1 MIPAF
6 SIRPTSCNG
15 MEIEQSR
22 ILTQK
27 LKVMKRAQIFIL
39 SMIVF
44 LSGVFL
50 ASCDKEDN
58 KNPESK
64 ATVQL
69 MLTDAPAT
77 YDAVNIDIREVMIH
91 TETEGWVSVP
101 LEHPGVYNL
110 LEFSNGIDVL
120 LGTVEIAPGNLSQV
134 RLVLGNENSVVVDGV
149 TYPLTIPSGAASGL
163 KLNLHSVLEGGYFY
177 RFWIDFDAARSIHV
191 TGNGKFMLKPVIR
204 LFTEASSGAVAG
216 KVISA
221 EYAPVIT
228 VYNES
233 DTLATFPA
241 ADGHF
246 LIPGVPEG
254 TWTVKFSST
263 LDPLPFVEVILPGV
277 VVVKGKTTVL
287 ADVTLMP
294 V

>member
-1 MIPAF
+1 
-6 SIRPTSCNG
+6 
-15 MEIEQSR
+15 
-22 ILTQK
+22 
-27 LKVMKRAQIFIL
+27 MKRAQVFIL
-39 SMIVF
+39 SIIVF
-44 LSGVFL
+44 LSGTFL
-50 ASCDKEDN
+50 ASCDKEDKQN
-58 KNPESK
+58 SENK

-69 MLTDAPAT
+69 MLTDAPAA
-77 YDAVNIDIREVMIH
+77 YDAVNIDIQEVMLH
-91 TETEGWVSVP
+91 TDAEGWISVP
-101 LEHPGVYNL
+101 VENPGVYNL
-110 LEFSNGIDVL
+110 LEFSNGLDVL
-120 LGTVEIAPGNLSQV
+120 LGTIEVAPSKLSQM
-134 RLVLGNENSVVVDGV
+134 RLVLGSENSVVVGGV
-149 TYPLTIPSGAASGL
+149 AYPLTIPSGSASGL
-163 KLNLHSVLEGGYFY
+163 KLNLHSELEGGYFY
-177 RFWIDFDAARSIHV
+177 RFWIDFDAARSVHM
-191 TGNGKFMLKPVIR
+191 TGNGKYMLKPVIR
-204 LFTEASSGAVAG
+204 MFTEASSGAIAG
-216 KVISA
+216 NVFPS
-221 EYAPVIT
+221 EFAPVVT